1 MRLLNFAHS
10 FFISLRRNLGYNM
23 ELSDWFKGF
32 EKGIARLSSEQREAF
47 FSECGKNCVQSGTL
61 QVYKT
66 LYEDAHGDLDI
77 FFLKANELPGVRCEI
92 AEKGT
97 VYHLYFTEC
106 TCDLSRSGYVRTPL
120 LCECS
125 KQSILYVLH
134 SLWKNRTFR
143 VTICDSILRGSR
155 HCKMQIETIDNGNS

>member
-1 MRLLNFAHS
+1 MRLLNFAYS

-32 EKGIARLSSEQREAF
+32 EKGIARLSSKQRESF

-120 LCECS
+120 LMFQAEHPVCVAFIMEKPDIS
-125 KQSILYVLH
+125 GNY
-134 SLWKNRTFR
+134 
-143 VTICDSILRGSR
+143 LRFHFTGKSAL
-155 HCKMQIETIDNGNS
+155 QNAN

>member
-1 MRLLNFAHS
+1 MHLLNFAHS

-134 SLWKNRTFR
+134 SLWKGKRFQ
-143 VTICDSILRGSR
+143 VTLCNSILRGSDD
-155 HCKMQIETIDNGNS
+155 CKIRIKAEDEQA

>member
-1 MRLLNFAHS
+1 
-10 FFISLRRNLGYNM
+10 M

-125 KQSILYVLH
+125 RQSILYVLH
-134 SLWKNRTFR
+134 SLWKGKRFQ
-143 VTICDSILRGSR
+143 VTLCNSILRGSDD
-155 HCKMQIETIDNGNS
+155 CKIRINAEDEQA

>member
-1 MRLLNFAHS
+1 
-10 FFISLRRNLGYNM
+10 M

-77 FFLKANELPGVRCEI
+77 FLFESQRICPGSKECEI

-106 TCDLSRSGYVRTPL
+106 TCSLHKQGYVSTPI

-125 KQSILYVLH
+125 RQSILYVLH
-134 SLWKNRTFR
+134 SLWKGKRFQ
-143 VTICDSILRGSR
+143 VTLCNSILRGSDD
-155 HCKMQIETIDNGNS
+155 CKIRIKAEDEQA

>member
-1 MRLLNFAHS
+1 
-10 FFISLRRNLGYNM
+10 M

-125 KQSILYVLH
+125 RQSILYVLH
-134 SLWKNRTFR
+134 SLWKGKRFQ
-143 VTICDSILRGSR
+143 VTLCNSILRGSDD
-155 HCKMQIETIDNGNS
+155 CKIRIKAEDEQA

>member
-1 MRLLNFAHS
+1 
-10 FFISLRRNLGYNM
+10 M

-32 EKGIARLSSEQREAF
+32 EKGIARLSSKQRESF

-125 KQSILYVLH
+125 RQSILYVLH
-134 SLWKNRTFR
+134 SLWKGKRFQ
-143 VTICDSILRGSR
+143 VTLCNSILRGSDD
-155 HCKMQIETIDNGNS
+155 CKIRIKAEDEQA

>member
-1 MRLLNFAHS
+1 
-10 FFISLRRNLGYNM
+10 M

-106 TCDLSRSGYVRTPL
+106 TCDLSRSGYVRKPL

-125 KQSILYVLH
+125 RQSILYVLH
-134 SLWKNRTFR
+134 SLWKGKRFQ
-143 VTICDSILRGSR
+143 VTLCNSILRGSDD
-155 HCKMQIETIDNGNS
+155 CKIRIKAEDEQA

>member
-1 MRLLNFAHS
+1 
-10 FFISLRRNLGYNM
+10 M

-32 EKGIARLSSEQREAF
+32 EKGIARLSSEQRESF

-125 KQSILYVLH
+125 RQSILYVLH
-134 SLWKNRTFR
+134 SLWKGKRFQ
-143 VTICDSILRGSR
+143 VTLCNSILRGSDD
-155 HCKMQIETIDNGNS
+155 CKIRIKAEDEQA

>member
-1 MRLLNFAHS
+1 
-10 FFISLRRNLGYNM
+10 M

-32 EKGIARLSSEQREAF
+32 EKGIARLSSEQRESF

-106 TCDLSRSGYVRTPL
+106 TCDLSRSQDAFALRMFQAEHPV
-120 LCECS
+120 C
-125 KQSILYVLH
+125 V
-134 SLWKNRTFR
+134 TFVVER
-143 VTICDSILRGSR
+143 KEIPSDTL
-155 HCKMQIETIDNGNS
+155 

>member
-1 MRLLNFAHS
+1 
-10 FFISLRRNLGYNM
+10 M

-134 SLWKNRTFR
+134 SLWKGKRFQ
-143 VTICDSILRGSR
+143 VTLCNSILRGSDD
-155 HCKMQIETIDNGNS
+155 CKIRIKAEDEQA

>member
-1 MRLLNFAHS
+1 MHLLNFAHS
-10 FFISLRRNLGYNM
+10 LFISLRRNLGYNM

-120 LCECS
+120 LCECFR
-125 KQSILYVLH
+125 QSILYVLH
-134 SLWKNRTFR
+134 SLWKGKRFQ
-143 VTICDSILRGSR
+143 VTLCNSILRGSDD
-155 HCKMQIETIDNGNS
+155 CKIRIKAEDEQA

>member
-1 MRLLNFAHS
+1 MHLLNFAHS

-32 EKGIARLSSEQREAF
+32 EKGIARLSSEQRESF

-134 SLWKNRTFR
+134 SLWKGKRFQ
-143 VTICDSILRGSR
+143 VTLCNSILRGSDD
-155 HCKMQIETIDNGNS
+155 CKIRIKAEDEQA

>member
-125 KQSILYVLH
+125 RQSILYVLH
-134 SLWKNRTFR
+134 SLWKGKRFQ
-143 VTICDSILRGSR
+143 VTLCNSILRGSDD
-155 HCKMQIETIDNGNS
+155 CKIRIKAEDEQA

>member
-1 MRLLNFAHS
+1 MHLLNFAHS

-125 KQSILYVLH
+125 RQSILYVLH
-134 SLWKNRTFR
+134 SLWKGKRFQ
-143 VTICDSILRGSR
+143 VTLCNSILRGSDD
-155 HCKMQIETIDNGNS
+155 CKIRIKAEDEQA

>member
-10 FFISLRRNLGYNM
+10 FFISLRRNLWYNM

-125 KQSILYVLH
+125 RQSILYVLH
-134 SLWKNRTFR
+134 SLWKGKRFQ
-143 VTICDSILRGSR
+143 VTLCNSILRGSDD
-155 HCKMQIETIDNGNS
+155 CKIRIKAEDEQA

>member
-1 MRLLNFAHS
+1 MRLLNFAYS
-10 FFISLRRNLGYNM
+10 FFIPLRRNLGSNM

-134 SLWKNRTFR
+134 SLWKGKRFQ
-143 VTICDSILRGSR
+143 VTLCNSILRGSDD
-155 HCKMQIETIDNGNS
+155 CKIRIKAEDEQA